1 MLRGEMSQPK
11 RYERGLPSMPH
22 FRGMPGTGSLVAVVL
37 LFLALCPGVALGQ
50 SADPFTVRNVSVD
63 ISAENV
69 GVARDRALAAGQRQ
83 AYDLL
88 LQRLT
93 TSADW
98 SRLPKLSDAELENAV
113 LDVGIDQEKRSAVR
127 YLATLSVRFKP
138 DAIRRLLRGA
148 NIAYAEWRGRPVVV
162 LPLFQS
168 ENGPLF
174 SETPNPWRDAWRAGG
189 SQGVVPLSVPNPEQ
203 TEGTVTTAQVAA
215 GGPEVLAAV
224 AQRFN
229 TQDVLLASAT
239 PVRLDGGKVKLD
251 VVLSGIGPV
260 AAPLSG
266 TRSYDGDVGETLD
279 MVLRRAVED
288 IAKSA
293 NDNWKSGNLL
303 QFDRQAAMPV
313 IVPLS
318 GFDDWLA
325 VRDRLTRATPVRAYE
340 VAAISKTEA
349 ALVLHFVG
357 EQQQLESV
365 LQQNG
370 LVLSW
375 ASDHWILQTVVT
387 GGTFHPK

>member
-1 MLRGEMSQPK
+1 
-11 RYERGLPSMPH
+11 
-22 FRGMPGTGSLVAVVL
+22 MPGTGSLVAVVL